1 MHPLPLPGDTGGTL
15 PPAGT
20 WSLDLRTLALH
31 WSDEIAL
38 IHGLHPGGSPGLSK
52 ALDHIEILDRAQLIA
67 SVLQSVDARGVFEAD
82 VRLTT
87 AQGTRK
93 LVRISGHIESDGA
106 GRALALHGLLEDLSG
121 EPLQT
126 IDRAVRL
133 AGQVMAHELKT
144 RVGVISG
151 FTAELE
157 RRESASLSPR
167 GAHWLSRVRRA
178 AGQADRIVDALA
190 LLGLTTPVRRAPIDV
205 TALCRDIVV
214 HLRERDPA
222 REVEVTVQ
230 DGIELAGDPELVFL
244 LLENLLS
251 NAWKFTAA
259 RPDARIRVEAAR
271 AGGELVVRV
280 ADNGIGFEPHEAGRI
295 FQLFTRLH
303 GPQEYDGCGVGLALA
318 WRVVERH
325 DGLIWAH
332 AEPGQGATYF
342 FRL

>member
-1 MHPLPLPGDTGGTL
+1 
-15 PPAGT
+15 
-20 WSLDLRTLALH
+20 
-31 WSDEIAL
+31 
-38 IHGLHPGGSPGLSK
+38 
-52 ALDHIEILDRAQLIA
+52 
-67 SVLQSVDARGVFEAD
+67 
-82 VRLTT
+82 
-87 AQGTRK
+87 
-93 LVRISGHIESDGA
+93 
-106 GRALALHGLLEDLSG
+106 
-121 EPLQT
+121 
-126 IDRAVRL
+126 
-133 AGQVMAHELKT
+133 
-144 RVGVISG
+144 
-151 FTAELE
+151 
-157 RRESASLSPR
+157 
-167 GAHWLSRVRRA
+167 VRRA

-190 LLGLTTPVRRAPIDV
+190 LLGLRRREVRRAPVDV
-205 TALCRDIVV
+205 TCPVPRD
-214 HLRERDPA
+214 RRPPA
-222 REVEVTVQ
+222 RARPGPAKVEVTVQ

-332 AEPGQGATYF
+332 AEPGQGATFF